1 MKIIFYRG
9 DYPKQFNTETFKS
22 DSVGGT
28 EFAAGYLAK
37 ELAKKHNVYFI
48 CQTPKQAKI
57 DRIHWVPIQK
67 PRSSNLKSA
76 FRKIGLADLLILV
89 GGLSNPLD
97 FLRPQIKKTILWANG
112 LSLKPNTIKH
122 LLENRIDKVVCMTK
136 YARDAVLHNTIKRL
150 PGKVRI
156 KHFFSKKLKNDLQSK
171 FSFIYNGINLKL
183 FEKYGQIAKKPFKI
197 LYVGVFNQQKN
208 PDKILAAFPEIKKR
222 LPRAELHMC
231 GSIKQYKKEGGDKTT
246 GYFDGDDFFERI
258 KTYIYKK
265 GGEMRPGVYLRGGL
279 APERLTYEMIS
290 ASLVVVNPKVG
301 NQESSC
307 ISALEAQA
315 AGTAVLGGGASAL
328 CETIQHKNT
337 GVVFEKQENLAPWV
351 IKMLQNPKKIKKMG
365 QRGRKRALA
374 GFSWQILA
382 REWEE
387 LIRAVLANKNY
398 VPRKH

>member
-22 DSVGGT
+22 DPVGGT

-57 DRIHWVPIQK
+57 DKIHWVPIKK
-67 PRSSNLKSA
+67 PKSSNLKNA
-76 FRKIGLADLLILV
+76 FREVGPADLLILV

-97 FLRPQIKKTILWANG
+97 ALQPKVKKTILWANG
-112 LSLKPNTIKH
+112 VSLKPNTIKH
-122 LLENRIDKVVCMTK
+122 LLENKIDQVVCMTK
-136 YARDAVLHNTIKRL
+136 YARDAVLDNTIKRL
-150 PGKVRI
+150 PPKPKI
-156 KHFFSKKLKNDLQSK
+156 KHFFSKKLQSDLKSK
-171 FSFIYNGINLKL
+171 FSFIYNGVNLKL
-183 FEKYGQIAKKPFKI
+183 FEKYGQIAKKSFKI

-222 LPRAELHMC
+222 LPHAELYMC

-258 KTYIYKK
+258 KTYIYNKE
-265 GGEMRPGVYLRGGL
+265 GGMRPGVYLRGGL
-279 APERLTYEMIS
+279 APERLAYEMIS

-307 ISALEAQA
+307 IGALEAQA

-328 CETIQHKNT
+328 CETIQHKKT
-337 GVVFEKQENLAPWV
+337 GIVFKKQENLAPWAV
-351 IKMLQNPKKIKKMG
+351 KMLQNPKKIKKMG

-374 GFSWQILA
+374 GFSWQTLA
-382 REWEE
+382 HEWEE
-387 LIRAVLANKNY
+387 LIKAVLDNKGY
-398 VPRKH
+398 APREH